1 MTQWTHNFTSH
12 RGESRRRSLCASNR
26 MPRVYTL
33 GLSKD
38 SVIAPARPPG

>member
-12 RGESRRRSLCASNR
+12 RGEHRGRSLCASVN
-26 MPRVYTL
+26 MPRAYAL

>member
-1 MTQWTHNFTSH
+1 MTQWTPNFDSH
-12 RGESRRRSLCASNR
+12 RGENRRGLRCASSG
-26 MPRVYTL
+26 MPRAYTL